1 MQPVLRKLQL
11 LCRLNRPCLGLSQ
24 KKVRQ
29 KSCARVMKSKGFIG
43 LQNSTEKNRPLCVI
57 CLSNR
62 IDILKNYILDIINI
76 ITFSTKNEKVVLILF
91 GWYNDGAVVL
101 QH

>member
-1 MQPVLRKLQL
+1 
-11 LCRLNRPCLGLSQ
+11 
-24 KKVRQ
+24 
-29 KSCARVMKSKGFIG
+29 MKSKGFIG
-43 LQNSTEKNRPLCVI
+43 LQNSTKKNRPLCVI